1 MRHIA
6 WNMGQGMLLITPQP
20 EAVMTIA
27 RQHGIPA
34 QVIGEVTS
42 SLAYGCAVA
51 AILARLALLAPA
63 TTYSFT
69 RCSNAYMRRASF

>member
-1 MRHIA
+1 MTMRRIGCG
-6 WNMGQGMLLITPQP
+6 NMGQGMLLITPQP

-42 SLAYGCAVA
+42 SPHTA
-51 AILARLALLAPA
+51 AQSRL
-63 TTYSFT
+63 F
-69 RCSNAYMRRASF
+69 